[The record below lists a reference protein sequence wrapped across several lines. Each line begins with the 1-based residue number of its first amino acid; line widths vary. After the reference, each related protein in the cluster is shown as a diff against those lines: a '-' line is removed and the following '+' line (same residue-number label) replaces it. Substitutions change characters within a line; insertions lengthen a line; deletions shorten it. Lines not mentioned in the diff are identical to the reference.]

1 VPVRI
6 SGYARNRMRQRHVP
20 EQVALQVYDDPD
32 GIEPTDD
39 MNREIR
45 WRLYD
50 RQRVEI
56 VVDLTTERW

>member
-1 VPVRI
+1 
-6 SGYARNRMRQRHVP
+6 MRQRHVP

>member
-1 VPVRI
+1 VPVRV